1 MKKLLTLSTFLLISL
16 TSAIANTSPDVI
28 LGEWISE
35 AKDGKISIFKQG
47 DRYFGKITWGKTPGK
62 KDSNNPDP
70 KLRNRE
76 IVGTVILK
84 DFVFDGEKWESGTI
98 YDPHSGK
105 TYDCILKVKDNN
117 KKLDIRGYIGTPMFG
132 RTATWSRN

>member
-1 MKKLLTLSTFLLISL
+1 MKKLLTLCTILILSVTTML
-16 TSAIANTSPDVI
+16 ANTSPDVI

-35 AKDGKISIFKQG
+35 AKDGKITIFKQG
-47 DRYFGKITWGKTPGK
+47 ERYFGKITWGKTPGK

-84 DFVFDGEKWESGTI
+84 DFVFDGEKWENGSI